1 MSSIFSRIT
10 CGCPPFLSAWSFIF
24 TEITRCSVS
33 AAERFLSVLFFSAG
47 FCGADCPAR
56 VVEGLDF
63 FAAVRLFFA
72 AFACGFFVEVVF
84 FRIINDRCSRHRCRR
99 QGLCAAPDRR
109 LCLSRRNR
117 CKCAVHKDEHQTA
130 HQEYQR

>member
-1 MSSIFSRIT
+1 MASSSSV
-10 CGCPPFLSAWSFIF
+10 FLSMTTTQRLSLSCFTLLLSWGKYSSF
-24 TEITRCSVS
+24 V
-33 AAERFLSVLFFSAG
+33 LSVLPSGVFPAG

-63 FAAVRLFFA
+63 SAAVRLFCA

-84 FRIINDRCSRHRCRR
+84 FRIINDICSRHRYRR

-117 CKCAVHKDEHQTA
+117 CGCAVHKDEHQTA
-130 HQEYQR
+130 HQE